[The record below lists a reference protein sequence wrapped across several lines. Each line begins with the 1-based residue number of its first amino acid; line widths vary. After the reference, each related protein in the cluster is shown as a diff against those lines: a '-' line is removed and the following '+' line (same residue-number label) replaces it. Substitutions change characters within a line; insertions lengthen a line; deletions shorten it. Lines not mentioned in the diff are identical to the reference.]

1 MSRASASI
9 HHVELGERE
18 LELSSKSIDLGLE
31 FAFFDRSKLVEQGKN
46 KDRVDGEE
54 ENLRK
59 GRKTPDIEDELV
71 SSLLDDLEA
80 TGKDRGHENAGDEG
94 GLDLIAEE
102 DLGSLL
108 VEAELLLENESAV
121 EADRQAQD
129 LLDEHEGEDECDGVA
144 DFACEASGSPL
155 EEQVASEGPE
165 LREDI
170 VVNEQ
175 EVLNLRDEAA
185 DDAELG
191 LGATVGLGLVEGFLV
206 DFFGQD
212 GGGLG
217 SLKNTVLAKSQ
228 ERFEDILTD
237 GEAQNELLPGEQ
249 WAIEVASEALKRERQ
264 ESARRLLRLGVPA
277 QGSSRW
283 TGREEGIP

>member
-1 MSRASASI
+1 MGGASASI
-9 HHVELGERE
+9 HNVKLGERE

-31 FAFFDRSKLVEQGKN
+31 FAFFDRSKLVEQRKN

-54 ENLRK
+54 ENLCE
-59 GRKTPDIEDELV
+59 GSETPDVEDKLV
-71 SSLLDDLEA
+71 SGLLDDLEA
-80 TGKDRGHENAGDEG
+80 TGKDRGHEDAGDES

-102 DLGSLL
+102 NLGSLL
-108 VEAELLLENESAV
+108 IETELLLENESAV
-121 EADRQAQD
+121 EADGQAQN
-129 LLDEHEGEDECDGVA
+129 LLDEHEGEDECDRVT
-144 DFACEASGSPL
+144 DFAGEASGSPL

-165 LREDI
+165 LRQDVI
-170 VVNEQ
+170 VNEQ

-206 DFFGQD
+206 DLFGQN

-228 ERFEDILTD
+228 ERFENILAD
-237 GEAQNELLPGEQ
+237 GEAQDELLPREQ
-249 WAIEVASEALKRERQ
+249 WTIEVASEALKGERQ
-264 ESARRLLRLGVPA
+264 ESAWQLERLGVMV
-277 QGSSRW
+277 QGSARW
-283 TGREEGIP
+283 MVRGKRVF